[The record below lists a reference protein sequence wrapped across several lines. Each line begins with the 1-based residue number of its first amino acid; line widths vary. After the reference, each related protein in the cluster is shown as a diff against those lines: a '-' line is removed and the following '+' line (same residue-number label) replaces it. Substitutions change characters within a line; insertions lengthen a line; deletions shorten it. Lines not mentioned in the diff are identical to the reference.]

1 MSIVTICIPV
11 FNEAKNLPKILKQIQ
26 NFCKNINI
34 IVSDNASTDE
44 STLIIKNYKKKLVN
58 LKYFKLEKNFGFDY
72 NYLNCIKRVNTKYF
86 WVIGADDRIYSN
98 SIPQIEKAISLLN
111 NPDGIT
117 FVDNKNIKNIKN
129 YQKKDFRKINIDYE
143 AYSIGKI
150 SLNVIKTKNFITK
163 TKYLSSNFGYI
174 QVYYILNKII
184 KNKNWFI
191 VDKNLISKTNYISK
205 HFINSDNFLK
215 RLDNEIKGYFLK
227 IKQNFN
233 NTKNFKKY
241 KKLIFLKN
249 IRPWIIENLRI
260 SNKKKVLFVLNKNR
274 YLLNDI
280 FDFWILEKVINTFP
294 NFLLKIIIYIK
305 RTLIK

>member
-1 MSIVTICIPV
+1 MFIFYH

-44 STLIIKNYKKKLVN
+44 STLIIKNYKKKLIN

-117 FVDNKNIKNIKN
+117 FIDNKNIKNIKN

-191 VDKNLISKTNYISK
+191 LINLISKTNYISK

-227 IKQNFN
+227 IKKNFN
-233 NTKNFKKY
+233 NTKSFKKY

-280 FDFWILEKVINTFP
+280 FDFWILEKVINTIP